1 MVYNPAMH
9 ISFPFSR
16 SKMRAITRKM
26 SGTGTGSVLLSKGG
40 PGAAS
45 SYQDIDDYIKQTGIN
60 PYARASITKS
70 STPSGMG
77 LKSITEK
84 LSKLS
89 AGAKPKMKNIKLSL

>member
-1 MVYNPAMH
+1 MVYNTTTQ

-26 SGTGTGSVLLSKGG
+26 SGTGSTVLLRKGG
-40 PGAAS
+40 AGAAS
-45 SYQDIDDYIKQTGIN
+45 SYMDMDDYIATTGIN
-60 PYARASITKS
+60 PYTRASKPTGS
-70 STPSGMG
+70 SGQG

-89 AGAKPKMKNIKLSL
+89 TGMKPKIKNIKLSI